1 MFHGILADHHLP
13 QLLTGATSR
22 TFFWQIVQCVPCP
35 ASAQNMSHVEIK
47 HCKQEHFDQM
57 FNHKP
62 GVGKSKRPGPGLGW
76 WALGCLLLSEMI
88 STCMLDIYLEINRK
102 NVGNRIPEGGKTSLN
117 PGHDKVQQ
125 CFHSLLDTCI
135 QWDDEYFMVK
145 IGCNLVQLLRMSRSR
160 GDPVLLP
167 WLGLDRKTL
176 FANPPN
182 QPGSKVHHLRI
193 REVPLCHSQSKLI

>member
-1 MFHGILADHHLP
+1 M
-13 QLLTGATSR
+13 SR
-22 TFFWQIVQCVPCP
+22 VKI
-35 ASAQNMSHVEIK
+35 
-47 HCKQEHFDQM
+47 KQEHFEEMSGLQ
-57 FNHKP
+57 P
-62 GVGKSKRPGPGLGW
+62 GVGEAKRPGPGLGW

-102 NVGNRIPEGGKTSLN
+102 NLRNIYIPEGGKTSLN
-117 PGHDKVQQ
+117 PSHDKVQQ
-125 CFHSLLDTCI
+125 SFHSLLDTCI